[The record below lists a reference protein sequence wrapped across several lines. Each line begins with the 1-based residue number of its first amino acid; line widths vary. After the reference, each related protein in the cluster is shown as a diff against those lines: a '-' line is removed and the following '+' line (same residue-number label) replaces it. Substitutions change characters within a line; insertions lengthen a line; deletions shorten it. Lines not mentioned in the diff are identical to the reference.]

1 MKTIRALIFALAI
14 VFLPST
20 GYSQKFDGKKGY
32 LSLCASCHG
41 TSAKGDGPVAPHLN
55 QKPPDLTALAATN
68 GGTFPFE
75 HVYAA
80 IDGRL
85 GIRVHGTR
93 EMPVWG
99 LAARVSPALY
109 RTRTWAIVDY
119 LATLQGK

>member
-1 MKTIRALIFALAI
+1 MPRFGMGDLEKPDRYWSAPRALAGA
-14 VFLPST
+14 
-20 GYSQKFDGKKGY
+20 
-32 LSLCASCHG
+32 
-41 TSAKGDGPVAPHLN
+41 
-55 QKPPDLTALAATN
+55 N
-68 GGTFPFE
+68 GGVFPFE